1 MGAKPGTLENDSMN
15 QGGAWAAGPMVV
27 YVAKPKNPGVILQ
40 FRWVPEFAVT
50 NLLKGNTLL
59 LGLTLQL

>member
-1 MGAKPGTLENDSMN
+1 
-15 QGGAWAAGPMVV
+15 MVV

>member
-1 MGAKPGTLENDSMN
+1 MILG
-15 QGGAWAAGPMVV
+15 VV
-27 YVAKPKNPGVILQ
+27 KAENPGVTLQ

-59 LGLTLQL
+59 LGLTMKL